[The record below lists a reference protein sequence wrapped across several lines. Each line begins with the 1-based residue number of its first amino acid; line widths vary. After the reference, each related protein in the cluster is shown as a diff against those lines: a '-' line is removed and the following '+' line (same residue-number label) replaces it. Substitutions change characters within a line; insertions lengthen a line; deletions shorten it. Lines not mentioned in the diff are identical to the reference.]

1 MLKYFFIF
9 FALAIVTVV
18 ALAGFR
24 GQRFQSRPIEIF
36 PDMDHQPKV
45 KAQKPSDFFA
55 DGSATRVPVAGTV
68 PMGYVMPV
76 EAGDQAENVAAAG
89 PYKSIR
95 FSGAPGYFDTG
106 KFDDQW
112 GTGIPFEVTSEIL
125 ARGRQRYSISCAVCH
140 GATGQGNGITSKYGI
155 VGIAN
160 LHQDRFLEMADGEI
174 FNTITHGKNT
184 MMGYGYNIQVQDRWA
199 IVAYVRSLATLVA
212 GDAGRR
218 AGGRSGETRI
228 SGITAC
234 PLLWKPP
241 PTRTERTHT
250 PGRRPPRSSTT
261 NTSAV
266 NS

>member
-9 FALAIVTVV
+9 FALAIVTVL

-24 GQRFQSRPIEIF
+24 GQHFQSRPIEIF

-55 DGSATRVPVAGTV
+55 DGSATRMPIEGTV
-68 PMGYVMPV
+68 PMGYAMPV
-76 EAGDQAENVAAAG
+76 EAGDQAANVAAAG

-112 GTGIPFEVTSEIL
+112 GTGIPFEVTPEIL
-125 ARGRQRYSISCAVCH
+125 ARGRQRYSITCAVCH

-184 MMGYGYNIQVQDRWA
+184 MMGYGYNVQVQDRWA
-199 IVAYVRSLATLVA
+199 IIAYVRSLQRSWQGTLADVPEA
-212 GDAGRR
+212 DR
-218 AGGRSGETRI
+218 AQLESQE
-228 SGITAC
+228 
-234 PLLWKPP
+234 
-241 PTRTERTHT
+241 
-250 PGRRPPRSSTT
+250 
-261 NTSAV
+261 
-266 NS
+266 